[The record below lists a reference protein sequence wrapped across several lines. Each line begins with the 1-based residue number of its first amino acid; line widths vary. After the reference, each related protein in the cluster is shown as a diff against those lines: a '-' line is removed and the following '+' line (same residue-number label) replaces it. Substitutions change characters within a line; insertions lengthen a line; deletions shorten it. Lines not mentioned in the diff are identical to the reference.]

1 MKVKEGF
8 MMHKV
13 GERAVVVAVGENTK
27 KFHGMIHLNQTGE
40 FLWKLLCS
48 DTTEEDLLDAL
59 TETYEVERAEA
70 KRDWTAFWGNS
81 EKREWWRNKVPPV
94 RTAVVV
100 RMGDFCAE

>member
-70 KRDWTAFWGNS
+70 KKGLDSFLG
-81 EKREWWRNKVPPV
+81 KLREAR
-94 RTAVVV
+94 VV
-100 RMGDFCAE
+100 EE